1 MIRLPVI
8 LLAAALPAVI
18 HGQTNTPKKDLL
30 RFTNGDQLHGT
41 FEGITAGPRLVWKRD
56 DIGQPMEVVPSQVRQ
71 VVLNGARPEKSLMSL
86 AHVAL
91 VNGDR
96 IPGVLKSLD
105 EQAVVVDTAFAGD
118 IRIPKEQV
126 GMIAP
131 SPLGGRLVYHGPF
144 TSDEWTMTTLA
155 NPDGIKG
162 ESKDGEE
169 GKPLE
174 KTDSQEPGRWGFSG
188 SAWYWQ
194 SPKLGTALIRKEG
207 MPDRAILRFNVA
219 WKARMSL
226 TFAFHADFKR
236 PPAKDNEPLPNPM
249 ANQFAPNDPS
259 YFARL
264 FGNSY
269 IVNMNGNSVV
279 LYRTGFDE
287 TGKPLLEAIRA
298 TSYNARFAEADNA
311 TVELRC
317 NRLSGEIS
325 LFINDEFVNQW
336 SEGGEKAN
344 DGTYAGKGSGFG
356 FIAQAPGAAIR
367 VSEIFLAEWN
377 GMPDS
382 ARSLQ
387 VDDQDIVL
395 LANGTDRFSGK
406 VTGFKDGAVLLDGKY
421 GGFRLPLDELAEIRF
436 AKNHLA
442 KRAEASGNDLI
453 IQFHPLGRIS
463 GKVLSGTS
471 DSIKLATPSTGD
483 LNVNLESAVILDFNP
498 SSSFLDD
505 WDAQF

>member
-1 MIRLPVI
+1 MNRFSAI
-8 LLAAALPAVI
+8 LLAAAFPAVI
-18 HGQTNTPKKDLL
+18 HGQTNEPKPDLL
-30 RFTNGDQLHGT
+30 RFTNGDQLHGE
-41 FEGITAGPRLVWKRD
+41 FQGMAAGPRLIWKRTD
-56 DIGQPMEVVPSQVRQ
+56 LNQPMEIAPSQVRQ
-71 VVLNGARPEKSLMSL
+71 VVLNGARPVKPLGSL

-91 VNGDR
+91 VNGDK

-105 EQAVVVDTAFAGD
+105 EEAVVVDTSFGGE
-118 IRIPKEQV
+118 IRIPKDQV

-144 TSDEWTMTTLA
+144 TSDEWIMTTLT
-155 NPDGIKG
+155 NPDGLKPEAKG
-162 ESKDGEE
+162 GEE
-169 GKPLE
+169 KKAPD
-174 KTDSQEPGRWGFSG
+174 KADNQDPGRWGFSG

-219 WKARMSL
+219 WKMRMSL

-236 PPAKDNEPLPNPM
+236 PELKPDEPMPNPM

-259 YFARL
+259 YYARL

-287 TGKPLLEAIRA
+287 AGKPLLEAIRA

-317 NRLSGEIS
+317 NRLTGEIS

-336 SEGGEKAN
+336 SEGGEKA
-344 DGTYAGKGSGFG
+344 DAGSYAGKGSGFG
-356 FIAQAPGAAIR
+356 FIAQGPGAPIR
-367 VSEIFLAEWN
+367 ISEILLAEWN

-406 VTGFKDGAVLLDGKY
+406 VTGFKDGAILLDGKY

-442 KRAEASGNDLI
+442 KRAEVSENDLVVH
-453 IQFHPLGRIS
+453 FHPLGRIS
-463 GKVLSGTS
+463 GKTLSGNAE
-471 DSIKLATPSTGD
+471 SIKLGTPSAGD

-505 WDAQF
+505 WDVQF